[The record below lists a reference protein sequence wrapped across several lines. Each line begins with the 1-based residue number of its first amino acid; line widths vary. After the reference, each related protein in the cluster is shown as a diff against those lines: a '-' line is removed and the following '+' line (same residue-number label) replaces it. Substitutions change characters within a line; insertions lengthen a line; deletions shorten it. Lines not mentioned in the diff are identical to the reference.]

1 MSFQIIQNDWS
12 VPGSMETSGISAAR
26 PWQSHRVCILSVEFN
41 TCFFHVRLFI
51 GEQLC
56 LCRWEANWCV
66 HPLEELRL
74 QPQLGTTEFY
84 SRKEAFEVI
93 LPGVCL
99 NTRSPSAVTCP
110 WLLAS
115 WRQLFSWRVMEVSF
129 FSLKNSDMVT
139 VYCRYF
145 RVYTCVL
152 ERRSQY
158 TVGYSRYLCMCA
170 CILGRLLKK
179 TELWINFWYI
189 FKIVAKSL
197 RNFPGSCPPTALW
210 GVLALALFVLRKA
223 P

>member
-12 VPGSMETSGISAAR
+12 LPGSMEAPGISAAR
-26 PWQSHRVCILSVEFN
+26 PWQPHRVCILSVEFN
-41 TCFFHVRLFI
+41 TRFFHVWLFI
-51 GEQLC
+51 GEQRC
-56 LCRWEANWCV
+56 QCRWEANWCV

-99 NTRSPSAVTCP
+99 NTRSLSPICCNLSMARGGWEDTQP
-110 WLLAS
+110 LLPAS
-115 WRQLFSWRVMEVSF
+115 WRQLFSWRMMEVSF
-129 FSLKNSDMVT
+129 FSLKNSDMIT

-158 TVGYSRYLCMCA
+158 TVG
-170 CILGRLLKK
+170 
-179 TELWINFWYI
+179 
-189 FKIVAKSL
+189 
-197 RNFPGSCPPTALW
+197 
-210 GVLALALFVLRKA
+210 
-223 P
+223 